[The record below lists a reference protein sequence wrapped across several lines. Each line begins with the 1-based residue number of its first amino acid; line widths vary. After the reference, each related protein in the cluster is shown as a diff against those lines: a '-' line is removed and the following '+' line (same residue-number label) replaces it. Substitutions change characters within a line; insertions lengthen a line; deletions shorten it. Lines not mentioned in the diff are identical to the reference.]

1 MWYNH
6 KRKSMLF
13 LGCFFMVIKQYH
25 RRHTFSLNY
34 SINYS
39 RGLRRAIAKRFR
51 SSSDTF
57 GGERTQFAPTT
68 NRLSSPGILRFAQ
81 DDRGERANTVCPYPH
96 RLSNPEIL
104 RFAQDDS
111 KDAQDDNKDARMTG
125 NDHLKAGTGLQNL
138 EYIFICLPFKYERWD
153 LFERIQP

>member
-51 SSSDTF
+51 SSLSPF
-57 GGERTQFAPTT
+57 LQFRRNLVGPAGFKGAAVYLKVWG
-68 NRLSSPGILRFAQ
+68 RDQPGDGLIPGFPGKREPAGQ
-81 DDRGERANTVCPYPH
+81 
-96 RLSNPEIL
+96 
-104 RFAQDDS
+104 
-111 KDAQDDNKDARMTG
+111 DAQEKQVG
-125 NDHLKAGTGLQNL
+125 GAGVRADRL
-138 EYIFICLPFKYERWD
+138 
-153 LFERIQP
+153 